1 MNFLA
6 HAHLSFYHPEF
17 LLGNMVSDFV
27 KGKKQYD
34 FPVLIQKGIRLH
46 RAIDAFTDIHPA
58 TREIK
63 KFFQPA
69 YRLYSGGFTD
79 IAYDYFLANDENEF
93 ANENALQEFC
103 RETYRLLEIHK
114 EWQPSQ
120 FSMMFP
126 YMKTQ
131 NWLFNY
137 RFDAGIEKSF
147 AGMTHRARYINE
159 SRTALEIFLKHKAAM
174 QEMYHSFYPSVKN
187 FAALTFEQMLA
198 E

>member
-6 HAHLSFYHPEF
+6 HARLSFDHPDF

-34 FPVLIQKGIRLH
+34 FPVPVQKGIRLH

-58 TREIK
+58 SKELK
-63 KFFQPA
+63 KFFQPV
-69 YRLYSGGFTD
+69 YRLYAAGFAD
-79 IAYDYFLANDENEF
+79 IVYDYFLANDENEF
-93 ANENALQEFC
+93 PGDDLQLFC
-103 RETYRLLEIHK
+103 RETYRLLEMNASWH
-114 EWQPSQ
+114 PPQ

-126 YMKTQ
+126 FMKSQ
-131 NWLFNY
+131 NWLYNY

-147 AGMTHRARYINE
+147 AGMARRARYLSE
-159 SRTALEIFLKHKAAM
+159 SSIAFNIFLAHKEEM
-174 QEMYHSFYPSVKN
+174 QALYDFFYPSVKN
-187 FAALTFEQMLA
+187 FATLTFEELLA